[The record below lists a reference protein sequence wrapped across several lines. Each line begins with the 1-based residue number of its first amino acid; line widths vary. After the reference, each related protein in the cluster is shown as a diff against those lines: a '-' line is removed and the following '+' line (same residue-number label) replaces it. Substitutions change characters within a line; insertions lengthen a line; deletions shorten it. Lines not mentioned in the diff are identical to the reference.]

1 METPVFLWD
10 EKILQCADCKTQEGG
25 IAARMRRY
33 RHPKDRGRYY
43 ADCAEC
49 GGANLPIP
57 DSPKCYDCDGA
68 GFVEYPEFE
77 INACE
82 RCGGSGVLPNVAI
95 SQPEDGKH
103 TL

>member
-33 RHPKDRGRYY
+33 RHPRDRGRYY

-57 DSPKCYDCDGA
+57 DSPS
-68 GFVEYPEFE
+68 EHRITPL
-77 INACE
+77 
-82 RCGGSGVLPNVAI
+82 VLANTQDQTRPPN
-95 SQPEDGKH
+95 
-103 TL
+103 T